1 MNLTGLEKNS
11 IKPDDLDNVANALH
25 WCLVR
30 SRFLINSEA
39 LLRITEPNIME
50 ASLAEIFYVLLIVD
64 SFKHKSNLAV

>member
-1 MNLTGLEKNS
+1 MNLTGLEKIS
-11 IKPDDLDNVANALH
+11 IKPDDLDNVANTLH